1 MLPKRLKPGDTIGF
15 LAPSNNVSN
24 KEKVLILNASK
35 KLERFG
41 LKVIFS
47 KNFFKKDKFCVSAG
61 EPEERATDLNEMF
74 SDQKISAIYC
84 VQGGET
90 SNQMLRFIDFE
101 NIKKNP
107 KIIMGMSDVDV
118 LLLAIN
124 KKTGLI
130 TFNAPDSKVGRGYDL
145 DHNYSWDLFVKR
157 LFNLSKKIPA
167 FSVRRCIKRG
177 DTEGKIIGC
186 NLISITKLAGTEF
199 FPEFKDAILFI
210 EGQDVNIRRILWELE
225 TLRLLGVFNMI
236 KGVVIGHFVNFEEER
251 CRKKYKINV
260 EIEDL
265 FLEVLKDY
273 NFPILKVH
281 EFGHFC
287 SNTILPIGAT
297 IRMDA
302 EKKELEIIEDFLI

>member
-1 MLPKRLKPGDTIGF
+1 MHLRLLIIQFLSISILIAGPDDISPWYYNVLP
-15 LAPSNNVSN
+15 
-24 KEKVLILNASK
+24 
-35 KLERFG
+35 
-41 LKVIFS
+41 
-47 KNFFKKDKFCVSAG
+47 
-61 EPEERATDLNEMF
+61 
-74 SDQKISAIYC
+74 
-84 VQGGET
+84 GG
-90 SNQMLRFIDFE
+90 SHF
-101 NIKKNP
+101 
-107 KIIMGMSDVDV
+107 
-118 LLLAIN
+118 
-124 KKTGLI
+124 
-130 TFNAPDSKVGRGYDL
+130 Y
-145 DHNYSWDLFVKR
+145 
-157 LFNLSKKIPA
+157 
-167 FSVRRCIKRG
+167 RG
-177 DTEGKIIGC
+177 D
-186 NLISITKLAGTEF
+186 
-199 FPEFKDAILFI
+199 FKDAILFI